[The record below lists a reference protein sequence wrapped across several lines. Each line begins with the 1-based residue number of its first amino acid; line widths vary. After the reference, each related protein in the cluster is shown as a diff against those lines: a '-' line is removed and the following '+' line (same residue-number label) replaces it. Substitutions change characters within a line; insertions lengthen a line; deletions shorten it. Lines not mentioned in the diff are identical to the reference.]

1 MILRLA
7 RWRVYCASQAEKLGR
22 PELCEDLED
31 AALGVLEP
39 DGERRLVKNKPK
51 ISPPAQRRRRCPRHR
66 CLRARSEDSTQRSM
80 PGVS

>member
-51 ISPPAQRRRRCPRHR
+51 ISPSCPASPSRPTPSMPTRPQRR
-66 CLRARSEDSTQRSM
+66 
-80 PGVS
+80 